1 MDLILAV
8 ATQPSKTTLTE
19 TGDRYVR
26 FVGRRR
32 LALTT
37 VEADDAR
44 GVGGGSHELQGD
56 RRGETTPVGG
66 LSFVPEFTGQICGIL
81 TFVQEGDG
89 PWLI

>member
-1 MDLILAV
+1 M
-8 ATQPSKTTLTE
+8 
-19 TGDRYVR
+19 R

-66 LSFVPEFTGQICGIL
+66 LSSYGIHRADMRHL
-81 TFVQEGDG
+81 DVVQEGDG